1 MTETEK
7 EGRWYNNCHEYGKY
21 GDSWEEIEKWMYP
34 DPSPVKGT
42 EEWRLLFSKFQ
53 KGGNSTG
60 TRKNLSKANEMKA
73 EQGEKAAAKFK
84 GRRRKKGKLK
94 IRSQKKDRSQTKL
107 KKFFEVKKNSEG
119 YPMQHCKY
127 HPVLKEYV
135 YFPPDYGKNGSAR
148 YPDFKRFCNNC
159 RLCPCIANE
168 TYYDAWDYAKAVKE
182 KTVDGKNMSKEEV
195 RADTQV
201 WLMKQH
207 CKLLKTRYGKK
218 KPVPACIRDL
228 VQNDLPPCHGS
239 DTESERV
246 TDEGSDSETETES
259 ETEF

>member
-127 HPVLKEYV
+127 HPVLSAGLRKERI
-135 YFPPDYGKNGSAR
+135 SEIS
-148 YPDFKRFCNNC
+148 
-159 RLCPCIANE
+159 RLQEILQPLPS
-168 TYYDAWDYAKAVKE
+168 VP
-182 KTVDGKNMSKEEV
+182 
-195 RADTQV
+195 
-201 WLMKQH
+201 LH
-207 CKLLKTRYGKK
+207 CQ
-218 KPVPACIRDL
+218 RDL
-228 VQNDLPPCHGS
+228 LRRLGLCQGS
-239 DTESERV
+239 EGEDCRREKHEQGGSKGRHSGMV
-246 TDEGSDSETETES
+246 DEAAL
-259 ETEF
+259 